1 MHFRPHMQLATRTL
15 VVPGPRSV
23 DLGPSWLL
31 VPGAMVVILNLLDA
45 IFTLI
50 YTRTGLATE
59 SNPLMDQVLGSS
71 PVLFMISKL
80 ALVSLGV
87 LLLWRLRHHRAA
99 RFGLVATST
108 AYVVLLGYHL
118 SAVDR
123 LALL

>member
-1 MHFRPHMQLATRTL
+1 MHATTRPL
-15 VVPGPRSV
+15 VVSRSGS
-23 DLGPSWLL
+23 LTQGWLL

-50 YTRTGLATE
+50 YTRSGLATE
-59 SNPLMDQVLGSS
+59 SNPLMDQVLGHS

-80 ALVSLGV
+80 ALVSFGV
-87 LLLWRLRHHRAA
+87 LLLWRLRHHRSA

-118 SAVDR
+118 SAVER
-123 LALL
+123 LTML